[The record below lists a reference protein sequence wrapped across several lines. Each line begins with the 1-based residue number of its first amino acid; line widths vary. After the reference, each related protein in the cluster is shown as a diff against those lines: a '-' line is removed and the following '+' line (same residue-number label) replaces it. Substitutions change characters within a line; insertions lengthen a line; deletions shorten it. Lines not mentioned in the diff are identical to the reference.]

1 MKKLVKQFEVLN
13 WASLF
18 LKKHNC
24 EPTIAKILLRYHLR
38 LTESEF
44 YMMMH
49 EAVSAET
56 VSQFKADI
64 IKHVKTGIPVQHLT
78 GYEYF
83 YGRKFIVNEHVLIP
97 RPETEELVQHVIGL
111 AKTEMGAESNVNII
125 DIGTGS
131 GVIAITL
138 ALELP
143 NTNVFAVDIS
153 QEALVIAKKNAQIH
167 QANVSFFHGNYLQP
181 IIHKK
186 IKADY
191 IVSNPPYIKQSEKSS
206 LATTVKD
213 FDPALAL
220 FANEEGLEAY
230 QKIIKMV
237 PKVITSNSKVVFE
250 IGYDQGSS
258 VCHLIKNQFPQSSV
272 KVIQDIN
279 GLDRIV
285 STQL

>member
-64 IKHVKTGIPVQHLT
+64 IKHVKTGIPIQHLT

-83 YGRKFIVNEHVLIP
+83 YGRKYIVNEHVLIP
-97 RPETEELVQHVIGL
+97 RPETEELVFSVLQMLLKENLQPPLNLVD
-111 AKTEMGAESNVNII
+111 V
-125 DIGTGS
+125 GTGS

-138 ALELP
+138 ALECP
-143 NTNVFAVDIS
+143 FAKVYATELS
-153 QEALVIAKKNAQIH
+153 QRALQTAKKNAKQLGA
-167 QANVSFFHGNYLQP
+167 QVTFLQG
-181 IIHKK
+181 
-186 IKADY
+186 
-191 IVSNPPYIKQSEKSS
+191 
-206 LATTVKD
+206 D
-213 FDPALAL
+213 F
-220 FANEEGLEAY
+220 LETL
-230 QKIIKMV
+230 I
-237 PKVITSNSKVVFE
+237 E
-250 IGYDQGSS
+250 QG
-258 VCHLIKNQFPQSSV
+258 
-272 KVIQDIN
+272 
-279 GLDRIV
+279 
-285 STQL
+285 